1 MFKLKKE
8 ANLKRNYFI
17 TSSRLKLLHLI
28 IIIFSIF
35 VLLGLIVSIRAP
47 AFIQILCI
55 VFGILAIY
63 KINNKLKDFRYEL
76 DFDLIIRESLLFVLY
91 TNHLYTSEKDN
102 SGYEKIIRSA
112 ILKYELDNQ
121 NGHIIIK
128 ALIRGDEFSKK
139 VQTLDDVL
147 AGVLELEL
155 EEKITHPNIV
165 EYHFYYKKPNRL
177 ILSP

>member
-55 VFGILAIY
+55 VFGVLAIY

-121 NGHIIIK
+121 NGRIIIK

-147 AGVLELEL
+147 AGVLEL
-155 EEKITHPNIV
+155 
-165 EYHFYYKKPNRL
+165 
-177 ILSP
+177 SS